1 MNLREPNISDN
12 DKDVIIGLMNE
23 EINSLNLGGFMVL
36 YETDGL
42 QNSIGNTHNWLAEV
56 FGSLIL
62 K

>member
-1 MNLREPNISDN
+1 MNLRTPNISDPN
-12 DKDVIIGLMNE
+12 KEEIIGLMNE
-23 EINSLNLGGFMVL
+23 EIHNLNLGGFMML
-36 YETDGL
+36 YEADGL